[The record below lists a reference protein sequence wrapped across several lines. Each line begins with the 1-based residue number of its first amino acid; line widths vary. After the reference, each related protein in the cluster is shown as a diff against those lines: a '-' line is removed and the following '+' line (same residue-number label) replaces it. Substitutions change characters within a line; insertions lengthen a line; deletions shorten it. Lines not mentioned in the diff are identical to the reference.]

1 MSESDEALVRKSMN
15 GDRASFEELVRR
27 TARLVFSRVFLEV
40 GDVHRAEDLVQETFL
55 VAWKSMRQ
63 VSAPAGFRSWLFTI
77 AHSVVVDAARRESRK
92 KRSPQRTR
100 ENADVIGSIAAAE
113 GGPVVAAEKKEERE
127 QVLSVLRSLPE
138 EYRMPLMLR
147 YIGGADYQTIG
158 QQLGLTNGSLRG
170 MLSRG
175 LEMLRSRLTKNGGA
189 DARSP
194 QGTGGQAASGTD
206 RWQRGQHE

>member
-1 MSESDEALVRKSMN
+1 MSESDEALVRKSMI

-55 VAWKSMRQ
+55 VAWKSIRQ
-63 VSAPAGFRSWLFTI
+63 VSEPNGFRSWLFTI

-92 KRSPQRTR
+92 KRSGSLLRD
-100 ENADVIGSIAAAE
+100 NADVIGSIAAAE
-113 GGPVVAAEKKEERE
+113 AGPAALAEKNEERE

-138 EYRMPLMLR
+138 EYRTPLMLR

-175 LEMLRSRLTKNGGA
+175 LSMLRSRLTIHGGA
-189 DARSP
+189 DARM
-194 QGTGGQAASGTD
+194 
-206 RWQRGQHE
+206 QRGQHE

>member
-1 MSESDEALVRKSMN
+1 MTDSDEALVRKSMN

-55 VAWKSMRQ
+55 VAWRSIRQ
-63 VSAPAGFRSWLFTI
+63 VSEPSGFRSWLFTI
-77 AHSVVVDAARRESRK
+77 AHSVVVDAARRDSRK
-92 KRSPQRTR
+92 KRLPQRNR
-100 ENADVIGSIAAAE
+100 EQADVIGTIAAAE
-113 GGPVVAAEKKEERE
+113 ASPAAAAEKNEERE
-127 QVLSVLRSLPE
+127 NVLSVLRSLPE

-175 LEMLRSRLTKNGGA
+175 LSMLRSRLTKNGGA
-189 DARSP
+189 DAW
-194 QGTGGQAASGTD
+194 T
-206 RWQRGQHE
+206 QRGQHE

>member
-1 MSESDEALVRKSMN
+1 LSDSDEALVRKSIL

-55 VAWKSMRQ
+55 TAWKSIRQ
-63 VSAPAGFRSWLFTI
+63 VSEPSGFRSWLFTI
-77 AHSVVVDAARRESRK
+77 AHSVVVDAVRRESRK
-92 KRSPQRTR
+92 KRSGNLVRGK
-100 ENADVIGSIAAAE
+100 ADVIGSIAAVEA
-113 GGPVVAAEKKEERE
+113 GPAVAAEKNEER
-127 QVLSVLRSLPE
+127 QKVLSVLRSLPE
-138 EYRMPLMLR
+138 EYRTPLMLR

-175 LEMLRSRLTKNGGA
+175 LSMLRSRLTKTGGA
-189 DARSP
+189 DA
-194 QGTGGQAASGTD
+194 
-206 RWQRGQHE
+206 

>member
-1 MSESDEALVRKSMN
+1 MSDSDEALVRKSIL

-55 VAWKSMRQ
+55 VAWRSIGQ
-63 VSAPAGFRSWLFTI
+63 VSEPSGFRSWLFTI

-92 KRSPQRTR
+92 KRSAPMARDK
-100 ENADVIGSIAAAE
+100 ADVIGSIASAESSPAAL
-113 GGPVVAAEKKEERE
+113 AEQNDERE
-127 QVLSVLRSLPE
+127 KVLSVLRSLPE
-138 EYRMPLMLR
+138 EYRTPLMLR

-175 LEMLRSRLTKNGGA
+175 LSMLRSRLTRGG
-189 DARSP
+189 
-194 QGTGGQAASGTD
+194 
-206 RWQRGQHE
+206 

>member
-1 MSESDEALVRKSMN
+1 MSESDEALVRKSMS

-40 GDVHRAEDLVQETFL
+40 GDVHRSEDLVQETFL
-55 VAWKSMRQ
+55 IAWRSIRQ
-63 VSAPAGFRSWLFTI
+63 VSEPSGFRSWLFTI

-92 KRSPQRTR
+92 KRLPQRNR
-100 ENADVIGSIAAAE
+100 EDADVIGTIAAAE
-113 GGPVVAAEKKEERE
+113 ASPASVAEKNEERE

-138 EYRMPLMLR
+138 EYRTPLMLR

-158 QQLGLTNGSLRG
+158 QQLGLSNGSLRG

-175 LEMLRSRLTKNGGA
+175 LSMLRSRLTNNAGA
-189 DARSP
+189 DSM
-194 QGTGGQAASGTD
+194 
-206 RWQRGQHE
+206 QRGQHE

>member
-40 GDVHRAEDLVQETFL
+40 GDVHRSEDLVQETFL
-55 VAWKSMRQ
+55 VAWRSIRQ
-63 VSAPAGFRSWLFTI
+63 VSEPAGFRSWLFTI
-77 AHSVVVDAARRESRK
+77 AHSVVVDAARRDSRK
-92 KRSPQRTR
+92 KRLPQRSR
-100 ENADVIGSIAAAE
+100 EDADVIGTIATAEDSPAA
-113 GGPVVAAEKKEERE
+113 VAENNEQREK
-127 QVLSVLRSLPE
+127 VLSVLRSLPE

-147 YIGGADYQTIG
+147 YIGGADYHTIG

-175 LEMLRSRLTKNGGA
+175 LSMLRSRLTKTGGA
-189 DARSP
+189 DAL
-194 QGTGGQAASGTD
+194 
-206 RWQRGQHE
+206 

>member
-1 MSESDEALVRKSMN
+1 MSESDEALVRKSMTGN
-15 GDRASFEELVRR
+15 RASFEELVRR

-55 VAWKSMRQ
+55 VAWRSIRQ
-63 VSAPAGFRSWLFTI
+63 VSEPSGFRSWLFTI

-92 KRSPQRTR
+92 KRSAPRAR
-100 ENADVIGSIAAAE
+100 DNADVIGSIAAADAT
-113 GGPVVAAEKKEERE
+113 PAVAAEKNEERE
-127 QVLSVLRSLPE
+127 NVLSVLRSLPE

-147 YIGGADYQTIG
+147 YIGGADYHSIG

-175 LEMLRSRLTKNGGA
+175 LSMLRSRLTKNGGA
-189 DARSP
+189 DARM
-194 QGTGGQAASGTD
+194 
-206 RWQRGQHE
+206 QRGQHE

>member
-1 MSESDEALVRKSMN
+1 LSESDEALVRRSIA

-55 VAWKSMRQ
+55 VAWKSIRQ
-63 VSAPAGFRSWLFTI
+63 VTEPAGFRSWLFTI

-92 KRSPQRTR
+92 KRSAPTKR
-100 ENADVIGSIAAAE
+100 EEADVIGTIAAAE
-113 GGPVVAAEKKEERE
+113 VGPAMAAQKSEERE
-127 QVLSVLRSLPE
+127 KVLSVLRSLPE
-138 EYRMPLMLR
+138 EYREPLMLR

-175 LEMLRSRLTKNGGA
+175 LSMLRSRLTQNAGA
-189 DARSP
+189 DALK
-194 QGTGGQAASGTD
+194 
-206 RWQRGQHE
+206 

>member
-1 MSESDEALVRKSMN
+1 MSESDEALVRKSVN

-55 VAWKSMRQ
+55 VAWRSIRQ
-63 VSAPAGFRSWLFTI
+63 VSEPGGFRSWLFTI
-77 AHSVVVDAARRESRK
+77 AHSVVVDAARRETRK
-92 KRSPQRTR
+92 KRLPAGAR
-100 ENADVIGSIAAAE
+100 EGADVIGTIAAAE
-113 GGPVVAAEKKEERE
+113 ASPPAVAEQNEERE
-127 QVLSVLRSLPE
+127 NVLSVLRSLPQ
-138 EYRMPLMLR
+138 EYREPLMLR

-175 LEMLRSRLTKNGGA
+175 LSMLRSRLTRDGGA
-189 DARSP
+189 DA
-194 QGTGGQAASGTD
+194 
-206 RWQRGQHE
+206 

>member
-1 MSESDEALVRKSMN
+1 LSESDEALVRKSMT

-55 VAWKSMRQ
+55 VAWRSIRQ
-63 VSAPAGFRSWLFTI
+63 VSAPSGFRSWLFTI

-92 KRSPQRTR
+92 KRSAPRGR
-100 ENADVIGSIAAAE
+100 DKADVIGSIAAAE
-113 GGPVVAAEKKEERE
+113 ASPAAVAEKNEERE
-127 QVLSVLRSLPE
+127 KVLSVLRSLPE
-138 EYRMPLMLR
+138 EYRTPLMLR
-147 YIGGADYQTIG
+147 YIGGADYHSIG

-175 LEMLRSRLTKNGGA
+175 LSMLRSRLTIHGGA
-189 DARSP
+189 DA
-194 QGTGGQAASGTD
+194 
-206 RWQRGQHE
+206 WMQRGQHE

>member
-1 MSESDEALVRKSMN
+1 MTDSDEALVRKSMN

-55 VAWKSMRQ
+55 VAWRSIRQ
-63 VSAPAGFRSWLFTI
+63 VSEPSGFRSWLFTI

-92 KRSPQRTR
+92 KRLPSRNR
-100 ENADVIGSIAAAE
+100 EEADVIGTIAAAE
-113 GGPVVAAEKKEERE
+113 VSPAAAAEKNEERE
-127 QVLSVLRSLPE
+127 NVLSVLRSLPE

-175 LEMLRSRLTKNGGA
+175 LSMLRSRLTKFGGA
-189 DARSP
+189 DASV
-194 QGTGGQAASGTD
+194 
-206 RWQRGQHE
+206 QRGQHE

>member
-1 MSESDEALVRKSMN
+1 MSESDEALVRKSMI

-55 VAWKSMRQ
+55 VAWRSIQQ
-63 VSAPAGFRSWLFTI
+63 VVEPSGFRSWLFTI

-92 KRSPQRTR
+92 KRGGPMGR
-100 ENADVIGSIAAAE
+100 EAADVIGSIAAA
-113 GGPVVAAEKKEERE
+113 GASPAAVAERNDERE

-138 EYRMPLMLR
+138 EYRAPLMLR

-170 MLSRG
+170 MLNRG
-175 LEMLRSRLTKNGGA
+175 LSMLRSRLAKNGGA
-189 DARSP
+189 DALDAKR
-194 QGTGGQAASGTD
+194 TT
-206 RWQRGQHE
+206 

>member
-1 MSESDEALVRKSMN
+1 MSESGEALVRKSMM

-55 VAWKSMRQ
+55 IAWRSIRQ
-63 VSAPAGFRSWLFTI
+63 VSEPAGFRSWLFTI

-92 KRSPQRTR
+92 KRLPQRNR
-100 ENADVIGSIAAAE
+100 EDADVIGTIAAAE
-113 GGPVVAAEKKEERE
+113 ASPVSVAEKNEERE

-138 EYRMPLMLR
+138 EYRTPLMLR

-175 LEMLRSRLTKNGGA
+175 LSMLRSRLTKSA
-189 DARSP
+189 
-194 QGTGGQAASGTD
+194 
-206 RWQRGQHE
+206 